1 MFDPT
6 SPRSRL
12 LGYGLATMIAVGT
25 VAAPVTAS
33 ASATASSSVS
43 AGFDDG
49 VQKSLDELVG
59 KEFPGA
65 LASVRDA
72 DGRVT
77 GYTAGVGDLK
87 TREEVPAD
95 GRVRT
100 GSNTKTFVA
109 TVVLQL
115 VGEGKVELDAPIERY
130 LPGLVRGKAGD
141 GREITVRQLL
151 QHTSG
156 LPNYTR
162 YMHRDFFEIR
172 HRYVEPRDMIDLA
185 LRHRASF
192 KPGKS
197 WEYSNTGYL
206 LLGLIVQK
214 VTGRPI
220 AEEVTRR
227 VIDRAGLR
235 DTYWPGVGD
244 QAIEGPHPRG
254 YTAKKPKGELVD
266 ITEMDPSWGG
276 AAGQLIGTPNDLN
289 TFFLAL
295 LDGKLLKPAQLRE
308 MQKTV
313 KAPGFPEG
321 WRYGLGVVKM
331 KLSCGDTAWG
341 HGGDID
347 GYETR
352 DAATTDGRAAAVAVT
367 ALPSSE
373 AGALKVIEVVDDAI
387 CGAG

>member
-1 MFDPT
+1 MFSPT
-6 SPRSRL
+6 SPRSRFL
-12 LGYGLATMIAVGT
+12 ACGLAAMIAVGAA
-25 VAAPVTAS
+25 AAPVAAS
-33 ASATASSSVS
+33 ASTKASAT

-49 VQKSLDELVG
+49 VQKSLDGLIG

-65 LASVRDA
+65 LASVRDRE
-72 DGRVT
+72 GRVT
-77 GYTAGVGDLK
+77 RYTAGVGNLK

-95 GRVRT
+95 GRVRI

-115 VGEGKVELDAPIERY
+115 VGEGRIKLDGPIEKY
-130 LPGLVRGKAGD
+130 LPGMIRGKAGD
-141 GREITVRQLL
+141 GRKITVRQLL

-162 YMHRDFFEIR
+162 YMHGDFSKIQ
-172 HRYVEPRDMIDLA
+172 HRYVEARDMIDVA
-185 LRHRASF
+185 LRHKASF
-192 KPGKS
+192 RPGTS

-220 AEEVTRR
+220 AEEVTKR

-244 QAIEGPHPRG
+244 QTVKGPHPRG
-254 YTAKKPKGELVD
+254 YTVSEPKGEFVD
-266 ITEMDPSWGG
+266 VTTMDPSWGG
-276 AAGQLIGTPNDLN
+276 AAGQLIGTPDDLN

-295 LDGKLLKPAQLRE
+295 LDGKLLKPAQLAE
-308 MQKTV
+308 MKKTV

-331 KLSCGDTAWG
+331 KLSCGDTGWG

-352 DAATTDGRAAAVAVT
+352 NAATPDGRASALAVT
-367 ALPSSE
+367 ALPGSE
-373 AGALKVIEVVDDAI
+373 AGALKVIKALDTTL
-387 CGAG
+387 CG

>member
-1 MFDPT
+1 MYKPS

-12 LGYGLATMIAVGT
+12 LACGLAATIAVGT
-25 VAAPVTAS
+25 VAAPVAATAS
-33 ASATASSSVS
+33 APTSASAA

-49 VQKSLDELVG
+49 VQKSLDGLIG

-65 LASVRDA
+65 LASVRDT

-77 GYTAGVGDLK
+77 GYTAGVGDLE
-87 TREEVPAD
+87 TRQEVPAD
-95 GRVRT
+95 GRVRI

-115 VGEGKVELDAPIERY
+115 VGEGRIELDGPVERY

-141 GREITVRQLL
+141 GRKITVRQLL

-162 YMHRDFFEIR
+162 YMHQDFFKIQ
-172 HRYVEPRDMIDLA
+172 HRYVEPRDMIDVA

-192 KPGKS
+192 GPGKG

-206 LLGLIVQK
+206 LLGLVVQQ

-244 QAIEGPHPRG
+244 QTVKGPHPRG
-254 YTAKKPKGELVD
+254 YTVRKPKGEFVD
-266 ITEMDPSWGG
+266 ITTMDPSWGG

-295 LDGKLLKPAQLRE
+295 LDGKLLRPAQLAE
-308 MQKTV
+308 MKKTV

-321 WRYGLGVVKM
+321 WRYGLGVIKM

-352 DAATTDGRAAAVAVT
+352 NAATTDGRATAVAVT
-367 ALPSSE
+367 ALPTGE
-373 AGALKVIEVVDDAI
+373 AGALKVIKVVDDAL
-387 CGAG
+387 CGAE

>member
-1 MFDPT
+1 MFTPS
-6 SPRSRL
+6 SPRSRFL
-12 LGYGLATMIAVGT
+12 ACGLAALIAVGAA
-25 VAAPVTAS
+25 AAPVAAS
-33 ASATASSSVS
+33 ASAGASVS
-43 AGFDDG
+43 SAAGLDDG
-49 VQKSLDELVG
+49 VQKALDGLVG

-65 LASVRDA
+65 LASVRGRE
-72 DGRVT
+72 GRVT
-77 GYTAGVGDLK
+77 DYTAGVGNLE

-95 GRVRT
+95 GRVRI
-100 GSNTKTFVA
+100 GSNTKPFVA

-115 VGEGKVELDAPIERY
+115 VGEGRIKLDGPIEKY
-130 LPGLVRGKAGD
+130 LPGMIRGKAGD
-141 GREITVRQLL
+141 GRKITVRQLL

-162 YMHRDFFEIR
+162 YIHGDFSKIQ
-172 HRYVEPRDMIDLA
+172 HRYVEARDMIDVA
-185 LRHRASF
+185 LRHKASF
-192 KPGKS
+192 RPGKS

-220 AEEVTRR
+220 AEEVTKR

-244 QAIEGPHPRG
+244 QTVKGPHPRG
-254 YTAKKPKGELVD
+254 YTVSEPKGKFIDV
-266 ITEMDPSWGG
+266 TTMDPSWGG
-276 AAGQLIGTPNDLN
+276 AAGQLIGTPDDLN

-295 LDGKLLKPAQLRE
+295 LDGKLLKSAQLAE
-308 MQKTV
+308 MKKTV
-313 KAPGFPEG
+313 KAPGLPEG

-331 KLSCGDTAWG
+331 KLSCGDTGWG

-352 DAATTDGRAAAVAVT
+352 NAATTDGRASALAVT

-373 AGALKVIEVVDDAI
+373 AGAMKVIKALDTTL
-387 CGAG
+387 CG